1 MDSALKLSDWCK
13 AKQEDCLNKGDV
25 DSAMDY
31 YELAQLWLSRN
42 L

>member
-1 MDSALKLSDWCK
+1 MDSALNPSEWCRQM
-13 AKQEDCLNKGDV
+13 QEACLDKGDV
-25 DSAMDY
+25 DSAMAY